1 MLDVFLFV
9 GLPYLSLAVLLVGTF
24 YRFRYTR
31 INLSSGSTEF
41 LEKNQLGYGSA
52 PWHIGIL
59 IVFLGHVAAFLIPGL
74 WIALTS
80 SRPFLLIVEAIGLAA
95 ALIAAAGLL
104 VLLYRR
110 ISVPW
115 VQAVTQASNL
125 IVLALLLAQTGLGI
139 AIAVGHRWGA
149 AWSAGTT
156 TPYLWSLLTFR
167 PEPSYVADLP
177 PLIKA
182 HLVGAWLVFLIIPFT
197 RLVHMFAAPV
207 QYLFRVPQKVVWT
220 SRRYLERV
228 EASPGGNPETA
239 RRHLVQGLI
248 GAAAS
253 VVLLGAGAAD
263 RIFRFLGK
271 QELPRERRADIMAQ
285 RQTRVQLTAEE
296 RALELER
303 IRNDYI
309 LVGRLSELQA
319 GVGRYFIDYKM
330 RPALAFRGA
339 DGLPILI
346 SARCTHLGCTVGSEV
361 DDKGR
366 ILCPCHI
373 SFFDIKTGQ
382 PNAGAPAREPLPR
395 VGWVLREDDGNVV
408 ARMSSTGVYKGP
420 EDPNKKLDGCSVYI
434 AKECEEDVL

>member
-1 MLDVFLFV
+1 MLDSFLYV
-9 GLPYLSLAVLLVGTF
+9 GLPYLSLAVLIVGTF

-31 INLSSGSTEF
+31 ITLSSGSTQF
-41 LEKNQLGYGSA
+41 LEKDKLGYGSA

-59 IVFLGHVAAFLIPGL
+59 VVFVGHLAAFLIPSL
-74 WIALTS
+74 WIALTA
-80 SRPFLLIVEAIGLAA
+80 SRSFLLIVEAIGLGAA
-95 ALIAAAGLL
+95 ILAATGLV

-110 ISVPW
+110 LSSPW
-115 VQAVTQASNL
+115 VQAVTQASHLLVLVLL
-125 IVLALLLAQTGLGI
+125 IAQTGLGI

-156 TPYLWSLLTFR
+156 TPYLWSLVTFR

-177 PLIKA
+177 PLIKT
-182 HLVGAWLVFLIIPFT
+182 HLVGAWLVFLSIPFT
-197 RLVHMFAAPV
+197 RLVHMFAVPV
-207 QYLFRVPQKVVWT
+207 QYLFRLPLRVIWT

-228 EASPGGNPETA
+228 ESSPGGNPETA
-239 RRHLVQGLI
+239 RRHLVLGLF

-253 VVLLGAGAAD
+253 AVLLGAGAAD

-271 QELPRERRADIMAQ
+271 QELPREQRADIMEE
-285 RQTRVQLTAEE
+285 RHTRVQLTAEE

-309 LVGRLSELQA
+309 LVARLAELQPKI
-319 GVGRYFIDYKM
+319 GRYFIDYKM
-330 RPALAFRGA
+330 RPALAFLGA
-339 DGLPILI
+339 DGLPILLC
-346 SARCTHLGCTVGSEV
+346 ARCTHLGCTVGSEV

-382 PNAGAPAREPLPR
+382 PNVGAPAREPLPR
-395 VGWVLREDDGNVV
+395 IGWVLRDDHGKIV
-408 ARMSSTGVYKGP
+408 ARMSSAGIYKGP
-420 EDPNKKLDGCSVYI
+420 EDPNLKLDGYGVYI
-434 AKECEEDVL
+434 AKELEEGTL